1 MQSDAANLF
10 GKLGQIAV
18 AVENALSSGEYQDI
32 GSLLSE
38 HQEVMGQ
45 LLGYEPF
52 EPDMKPAIEHAEQH
66 VRSLLSKVQ
75 TMQDDVKKQLST
87 MSRKKLIQSAYHV

>member
-1 MQSDAANLF
+1 MQSDAADLF

-18 AVENALSSGEYQDI
+18 AVENALSSGEYQAI
-32 GSLLSE
+32 APLLSE

-45 LLGYEPF
+45 LSGFEPF
-52 EPDMKPAIEHAEQH
+52 EPDMKPAIEHAEKN
-66 VRSLLSKVQ
+66 VRSLLKKVQ
-75 TMQDDVKKQLST
+75 SMQDDVKKQLST

>member
-10 GKLGQIAV
+10 GKLGHIAV
-18 AVENALSSGEYQDI
+18 AVENALNSGEYQDI

-45 LLGYEPF
+45 LMDYEPF
-52 EPDMKPAIEHAEQH
+52 EQDMKPAIEHAEKN
-66 VRSLLSKVQ
+66 VRSLLNKVQ
-75 TMQDDVKKQLST
+75 IMQDDVKKQLST
-87 MSRKKLIQSAYHV
+87 MNKKKLIQSAYHV